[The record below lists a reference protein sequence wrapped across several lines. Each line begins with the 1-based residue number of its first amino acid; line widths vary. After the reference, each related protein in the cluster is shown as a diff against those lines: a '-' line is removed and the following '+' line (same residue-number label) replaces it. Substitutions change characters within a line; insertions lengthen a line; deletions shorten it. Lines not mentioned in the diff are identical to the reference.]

1 MAKPF
6 THFLVAVA
14 CLAAIYSE
22 MATSGNAW
30 ADDMREVAP
39 VPAELI
45 QWHSGLTGSS
55 TACVI
60 PEGKRPHAATQ
71 AEDAAAYLVMHDG
84 LRHVGWTD
92 PIFGSIPSM
101 R

>member
-1 MAKPF
+1 MATPF
-6 THFLVAVA
+6 TYFLVAVTSV
-14 CLAAIYSE
+14 AAVYSS
-22 MATSGNAW
+22 MAMPGNAW
-30 ADDMREVAP
+30 ADDINDVSP
-39 VPAELI
+39 VPAELL
-45 QWHSGLTGSS
+45 QWHSGLTGS

-60 PEGKRPHAATQ
+60 PEGKTPHAATQ
-71 AEDAAAYLVMHDG
+71 AEDAAAYLVMHGG